1 MGVLERNQLSAT
13 MDMIHGSA
21 RIYDQFMIFAN
32 ISIPSQYLSVVLPDG
47 FTACFVLTWTMR
59 ADKRNLLRYS
69 GMGTSTSTST
79 TLPTVFASVL

>member
-32 ISIPSQYLSVVLPDG
+32 ISII
-47 FTACFVLTWTMR
+47 
-59 ADKRNLLRYS
+59 RNNYQLFYRMFRS
-69 GMGTSTSTST
+69 NMDD
-79 TLPTVFASVL
+79 ARR